1 MTLTAGLGLKPE
13 HDAQAL
19 ACSEPGLWLE
29 VHAENYMLDGG
40 PQLAWL
46 EAFAGRHPLSLHGV
60 ALSLGGHEPLDERHL
75 QALAALVRRVQP
87 ALVSEHLAWSRVGG
101 QHLPDLLPVQ
111 RSDAA
116 LHRLCAH
123 VQQVQDT
130 LGRTIAV
137 ENPSHYLHWPGH
149 DWDEVEFLTELARRT
164 GCGLLLDLNN
174 VHVSA
179 CNLGFDAAAWVDRVP
194 AGLVREIHLA
204 GHSEDPA
211 LGAGLLVD
219 SHDQPVAEPVWVLLE
234 RFLQRAGP
242 RPVLIERDGNL
253 PAWSALLAER
263 SRAHAALL
271 DTTRE
276 TSHA

>member
-1 MTLTAGLGLKPE
+1 MQMTAGLGLKPE
-13 HDAQAL
+13 HFAQAL
-19 ACSEPGLWLE
+19 ASSETGLWLE
-29 VHAENYMLDGG
+29 VHAENYMHDGG
-40 PQLAWL
+40 PDLAWL
-46 EAFAGRHPLSLHGV
+46 QAVAGRHPLSLHGV
-60 ALSLGGHEPLDERHL
+60 ALSLGGHEALDAQHL

-111 RSDAA
+111 RSNAA

-130 LGRTIAV
+130 LGRPIAV

-149 DWDEVEFLTELARRT
+149 DWDEVEFLAELARRT

-179 CNLGFDAAAWVDRVP
+179 SNLGFDAAAWVDRVP
-194 AGLVREIHLA
+194 ASLVQEIHLA

-219 SHDQPVAEPVWVLLE
+219 SHDQPVAEPVWTLLE
-234 RFLQRAGP
+234 RFLRRAGP

-253 PAWSALLAER
+253 PPWGVLLAER
-263 SRAHAALL
+263 ARAHAALL
-271 DTTRE
+271 AARQETT
-276 TSHA
+276 HA